1 MKDPKKLAWVYLVV
15 GVLAVALSL
24 YYMTIDTSVLDW
36 IIFGMGAVA
45 IFRGVQ
51 QFLQLRGEKK
61 PPKQG

>member
-1 MKDPKKLAWVYLVV
+1 MKDPKKLAWTYLVV

-24 YYMTIDTSVLDW
+24 YYMTIDSSVLDW
-36 IIFGMGAVA
+36 LIFGMGAVA

-61 PPKQG
+61 PPNQG